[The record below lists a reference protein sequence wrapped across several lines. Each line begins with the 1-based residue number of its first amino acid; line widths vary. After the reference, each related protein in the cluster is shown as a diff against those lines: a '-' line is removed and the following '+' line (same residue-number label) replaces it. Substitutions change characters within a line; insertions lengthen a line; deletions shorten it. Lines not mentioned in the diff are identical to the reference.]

1 MGLKAYA
8 LRPLG
13 IGVYSDM
20 LRVIS
25 VCGWEIEV
33 GRVSALR
40 QRPAKTKTL
49 NYNDYLSKIRS
60 ESLPSVSFAS
70 PKRRTVFGLS

>member
-1 MGLKAYA
+1 MC
-8 LRPLG
+8 
-13 IGVYSDM
+13 IGVSSYM

-25 VCGWEIEV
+25 QPEESGEA

-40 QRPAKTKTL
+40 QLPAKTKAL
-49 NYNDYLSKIRS
+49 NSKDYLSAIRS